1 MPARPTRAAADTAY
15 FPYRD
20 FDALCR
26 KQGVQGADTFAEVLH
41 HAGMVYYRPD
51 LFDNQLV
58 LDQSWALN
66 AVYAVFTREGAVYDT
81 LRQLGPV
88 STKGS

>member
-1 MPARPTRAAADTAY
+1 MDL
-15 FPYRD
+15 
-20 FDALCR
+20 DAL
-26 KQGVQGADTFAEVLH
+26 
-41 HAGMVYYRPD
+41 VYYRPD